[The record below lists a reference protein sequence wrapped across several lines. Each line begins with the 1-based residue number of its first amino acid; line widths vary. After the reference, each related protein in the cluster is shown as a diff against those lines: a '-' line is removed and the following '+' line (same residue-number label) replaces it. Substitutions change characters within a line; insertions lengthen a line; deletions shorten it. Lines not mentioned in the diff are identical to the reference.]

1 MVGVTKAE
9 EQVALMSH
17 QSPDVAAQMGIMEKS
32 EGCPV
37 NDENILAHLKSYI
50 WKGPVCVDDKYFD
63 LNTINALF
71 DH

>member
-1 MVGVTKAE
+1 
-9 EQVALMSH
+9 
-17 QSPDVAAQMGIMEKS
+17 MGIMEKS

-50 WKGPVCVDDKYFD
+50 WRLSKGSVCVDDKYFD